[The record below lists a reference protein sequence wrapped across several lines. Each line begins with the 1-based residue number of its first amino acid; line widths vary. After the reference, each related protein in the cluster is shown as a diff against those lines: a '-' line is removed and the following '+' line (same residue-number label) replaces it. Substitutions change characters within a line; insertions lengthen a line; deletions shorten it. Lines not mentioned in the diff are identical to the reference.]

1 MCSVVTAR
9 RLNCSL
15 ACGILTPQPRTE
27 PKSPALWSRSLTAG
41 PPGKPKKSFLIRVHH
56 FSLGI
61 EPSNPFFWKPLD
73 SAPIRNGPFCSW
85 VGFSV
90 CLLPLLTA
98 QSLFIH
104 YELSRFLLASAG
116 NDFASNT
123 PFKIWWISSDSD
135 TGLLGGAKVIFTV
148 IFEAGLFLC
157 WVISQAV
164 VGQCSFVSWKSSWH
178 CLKLSND
185 LKCDIT
191 AVCWIWTLAPGLI
204 LFWESY
210 LLWTLGII
218 NNIILQ
224 PSASWMHY
232 VFLKT
237 VLAN

>member
-15 ACGILTPQPRTE
+15 ACGILTPQKRTE
-27 PKSPALWSRSLTAG
+27 PESPALWSRSLTTG
-41 PPGKPKKSFLIRVHH
+41 PPGKSKKSFLIRVHH
-56 FSLGI
+56 SSLGI

-90 CLLPLLTA
+90 CLLPMLGHKSGSSRTMLFCLLR
-98 QSLFIH
+98 
-104 YELSRFLLASAG
+104 E
-116 NDFASNT
+116 
-123 PFKIWWISSDSD
+123 
-135 TGLLGGAKVIFTV
+135 
-148 IFEAGLFLC
+148 
-157 WVISQAV
+157 
-164 VGQCSFVSWKSSWH
+164 SSWH

-191 AVCWIWTLAPGLI
+191 AVCWNWTLAPGLI
-204 LFWESY
+204 LFWESH

-218 NNIILQ
+218 NNFILQ
-224 PSASWMHY
+224 LSTSRIHY

-237 VLAN
+237 VLAH